1 MLSKRKYTRRELEEK
16 VDQLEDMIYALAHA
30 NKLTYWNEHGM
41 PLFLSNK
48 EYKKKIDKIIA
59 EIEQSPSC
67 RVKAAYNTFKHELTE
82 FKDKKPTKR
91 AAKKS
96 ATPPKK
102 GKK

>member
-1 MLSKRKYTRRELEEK
+1 MLSKHKYTRRELEEK

-59 EIEQSPSC
+59 EIEKSPSC
-67 RVKAAYNTFKHELTE
+67 GGKATYNTFKYELTE
-82 FKDKKPTKR
+82 FKDEKP
-91 AAKKS
+91 AKK
-96 ATPPKK
+96 ATKKSTTPKK